1 MIRRPPRST
10 LFPYTTLFRSH
21 QLLDELVAQALDI
34 ERAPAGEVSERLL
47 TLRGRSTPA
56 GTTRHRLPLH
66 TQHLRAAHRTGVR
79 QLHGYGIRRT
89 LVRDDADH
97 FGDHIARTAHHHR
110 VADPHVLAVHFA
122 DVVQGDVAH
131 RHTADEHRGEA
142 RHRRERAGPADLK
155 LDSLHDRECLVGGKL
170 VGDGPAWRPRQEAEA
185 LLVGALVELVDH
197 AVDLIAQRAAPLA
210 HLAIV
215 REAAR
220 DPAHRARVRAHRQ
233 AQRAQPL
240 KQLPLAPGKARPLQR
255 PEAVEERRQ
264 RPAAVTRASSWRR
277 LPAAALSGFTNTFS
291 PRSRA
296 CSFMRSKPASGMKI
310 SPRASSSA
318 GASPRSRCGTARM
331 VRTLA
336 VTSSPLTPSPR
347 VAERSSKPPR

>member
-21 QLLDELVAQALDI
+21 QLLDELVAQALDV

-47 TLRGRSTPA
+47 ALRAAREPA
-56 GTTRHRLPLH
+56 GTTRHRLALH

-155 LDSLHDRECLVGGKL
+155 LDSLYDRECLVGGKL

-264 RPAAVTRASSWRR
+264 RPRGSDARIELAQAPGGSVAWIHEHLLAALARLLVHALEAGQRHEDLAARLEQRR
-277 LPAAALSGFTNTFS
+277 CLPAQPL
-291 PRSRA
+291 RH
-296 CSFMRSKPASGMKI
+296 
-310 SPRASSSA
+310 
-318 GASPRSRCGTARM
+318 GAYGAHVGGDVFAR
-331 VRTLA
+331 
-336 VTSSPLTPSPR
+336 
-347 VAERSSKPPR
+347 